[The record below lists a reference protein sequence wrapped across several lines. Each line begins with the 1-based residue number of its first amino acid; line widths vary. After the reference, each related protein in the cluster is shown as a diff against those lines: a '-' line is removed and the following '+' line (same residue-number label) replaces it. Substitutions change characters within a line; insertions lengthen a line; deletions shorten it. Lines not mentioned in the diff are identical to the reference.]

1 MGSSPIGP
9 SRIIQKQEFTT
20 PVFFSTIAFM
30 NKPTKKTNQSLI
42 NKLYG
47 FAIIFL
53 IIYAA
58 VMTYILVDYMGARLD
73 LEEAQVNDDLGRMA
87 ETNERLDRI
96 EAKLENN

>member
-1 MGSSPIGP
+1 
-9 SRIIQKQEFTT
+9 
-20 PVFFSTIAFM
+20 M

-58 VMTYILVDYMGARLD
+58 VMTYILVDYMGVRLD